1 MPRTIKRLFV
11 VAALAGCIATVVP
24 STSAVA
30 MAVCTARPIGTFQGG
45 TTIAVTGAY
54 TAAGATSVSL
64 TCGVVYNG
72 FTVARFSEKIPGP
85 VAAVAGETSQG
96 GGSVAS
102 CYELYVTYADRPP
115 TSSDTCP

>member
-1 MPRTIKRLFV
+1 MSRTVTRLLV
-11 VAALAGCIATVVP
+11 LVALVGCIATIVP
-24 STSAVA
+24 STTAGA
-30 MAVCTARPIGTFQGG
+30 MAVCTAKPVGTFQGG
-45 TTIAVTGAY
+45 NTIAVTGAY

-72 FTVARFSEKIPGP
+72 FTVARFSEKVPGP

-96 GGSVAS
+96 SGAVSS
-102 CYELYVTYADRPP
+102 CYELYVTYVNQPP